1 MANLRDIRRRIKS
14 VKNTA
19 QITRA
24 MQLVAAA
31 KMKKAQDQ
39 AMAGRDYSSQ
49 LNAVLSDI
57 SAGESEE
64 ASHPLLE
71 VREGNREL
79 VLLISTD
86 KGLCGPLNTNLA
98 KKLRATTSDTAD
110 YVTVGR
116 KLRVMLEKLQKNIL
130 ADFSVKD
137 PVPFAEAR
145 AIASFLMKQFK
156 DGKYDKVSIIHM
168 RFINTLTQI
177 PEMITLLPVQPPAA
191 SENDGLIPGSSTD
204 HLFEP
209 SANEVLASILPLYG
223 LALGL
228 SAATAA
234 LLVSCI
240 GLGSALTMLPAGLL
254 ADRFDDQARGRRS
267 VMLACAA
274 ITLAAA
280 ALVPLVPQ
288 APWLVWPIVFIW
300 GGAGGSLYTMAMID
314 IGAREKGITLVN
326 STAVLV
332 LTYTLGGLAA
342 SSFSGALIDWSPAL
356 GFPLVLI
363 GVAGMGLAVLLRT
376 RHRQDI

>member
-39 AMAGRDYSSQ
+39 AMAGRDYSFQ

-57 SAGESEE
+57 SAGESED

-79 VLLISTD
+79 VLVISTD

-98 KKLRATTSDTAD
+98 KKLRSSTSDTAD

-116 KLRVMLEKLQKNIL
+116 KLRIMLEKLQKNIL
-130 ADFSVKD
+130 ADFTVKD

-145 AIASFLMKQFK
+145 AIASFLTKQFTE
-156 DGKYDKVSIIHM
+156 GNYDKVSIIHM

-177 PEMITLLPVQPPAA
+177 PEMVTLLPVQPPAA
-191 SENDGLIPGSSTD
+191 SENEGAIASSSED

-209 SANEVLASILPLYG
+209 SAADVLASILPLYINFQVYQ
-223 LALGL
+223 ALL
-228 SAATAA
+228 EARATEHSARMVAMKAATDNAKKF
-234 LLVSCI
+234 I
-240 GLGSALTMLPAGLL
+240 KELTLEYNKVRQG
-254 ADRFDDQARGRRS
+254 
-267 VMLACAA
+267 A
-274 ITLAAA
+274 ITAEL
-280 ALVPLVPQ
+280 LE
-288 APWLVWPIVFIW
+288 I
-300 GGAGGSLYTMAMID
+300 TTAMK
-314 IGAREKGITLVN
+314 AME
-326 STAVLV
+326 
-332 LTYTLGGLAA
+332 
-342 SSFSGALIDWSPAL
+342 
-356 GFPLVLI
+356 
-363 GVAGMGLAVLLRT
+363 
-376 RHRQDI
+376 